1 MNVEPELSVV
11 VPVFNEEES
20 LSELH
25 TRLEAALAGKVACY
39 EIVFVDDGSRDGSW
53 AQICALSERDTRVR
67 GVRFSRNFGH
77 QMAFTAGLDHAHGQA
92 IVIMDADLQDP
103 PEVIPEL
110 VARWREG
117 YEVVYAQRAKR
128 EGETVFKLITAAGFY
143 RVLRTLTNVNIP
155 IDTGDFRLMDRKAVD
170 AYRRI
175 REHHRLTRGLVSWLG
190 FRQVGVSYLRAPRFA
205 GETKYPLKKMLRL
218 ASDGI
223 TSFSYLPLQLATW
236 AGVLTVLVA
245 LASIAVSVGS
255 RLLGYYWTPEAIWVS
270 LLAGLG
276 GIQLLGLGLIGEYL
290 GRVYDEVRG
299 RPLYLVDET
308 VGIAPAASV
317 RGDAAAAS

>member
-20 LSELH
+20 LAELR
-25 TRLEAALAGKVACY
+25 TRLEAALAGKVASY

-53 AQICALSERDTRVR
+53 AQICALAERDTRVR

-77 QMAFTAGLDHAHGQA
+77 QMAFTAGLDHAHGRA

-103 PEVIPEL
+103 PEVIPLL

-236 AGVLTVLVA
+236 VGVLTVLVA

-308 VGIAPAASV
+308 VGITPAAS
-317 RGDAAAAS
+317 